1 MAGRCFLFLQGPPSF
16 FSAELASELA
26 RRGHRILRVN
36 LCTGDRLFWPRRG
49 ALNYRGRFDDW
60 EAYLR
65 DLVRREGVTDILY
78 YADRLPYHAVA
89 ADVARS
95 LKINAITYE
104 FGYLRP
110 DWITLEHGG
119 MSAYSHFPQDPDTIR
134 TLAKDLPQPDLDV
147 HYAFPHQIEAAYEV
161 FYNLSSYFGRI
172 LYPFYQSDRIYN
184 PLVEYASH
192 IPRLLSGGLQKRRSD
207 KAIDALVDSDAPFYL
222 FPLQIQSDYQ
232 LRKNSPFAHQ
242 NQAIELTIKSFAENA
257 SEDAHLV
264 IKQHPLDSGYEGW
277 KGTIKAVAQRHG
289 VAKRVD
295 FIKAGDLG
303 KLLRHAKG
311 TVLINST
318 VGVHAL
324 RHGCPVKVLGIATYD
339 IEGLTTQRPLDEF
352 WQSPHQP
359 DSGLCD
365 DLVRLWGN
373 SIQVK
378 GNFYTRAGRK
388 AGVANLAERLCAG
401 TVNEPGAFVPIPPR
415 LARARLLRIGDAA
428 SGDAWQPSGG
438 VAAASGPAE

>member
-1 MAGRCFLFLQGPPSF
+1 M
-16 FSAELASELA
+16 
-26 RRGHRILRVN
+26 N
-36 LCTGDRLFWPRRG
+36 LCTGDRLFWPRLG
-49 ALNYRGRFDDW
+49 ALNYRGRFEDW
-60 EAYLR
+60 EEYLN

-89 ADVARS
+89 ADVARAF
-95 LKINAITYE
+95 KINAITYE

-110 DWITLEHGG
+110 DWITLERGG
-119 MSAYSHFPQDPDTIR
+119 MSAYSHFPQDPDVIR
-134 TLAKDLPQPDLDV
+134 ALARDLPEPDMAV
-147 HYAFPHQIEAAYEV
+147 HYAFAHQIEAAYEV
-161 FYNLSSYFGRI
+161 FYNLSSYFGRL
-172 LYPFYQSDRIYN
+172 LYPFYKSDRIYN
-184 PLVEYASH
+184 PLVEYVSH
-192 IPRLLSGGLQKRRSD
+192 IPRLLSGGFHQRQSNA
-207 KAIDALVDSDAPFYL
+207 AIDALVGSETPFYL

-232 LRKNSPFAHQ
+232 LRENSPFAHQ

-257 SEDAHLV
+257 PEGAHLV

-277 KGTIKAVAQRHG
+277 KGTIKAIAQRHG
-289 VAKRVD
+289 VARRVV

-303 KLLRHAKG
+303 KLLGNALG

-339 IEGLTTQRPLDEF
+339 IEGLTCQRPLDQF
-352 WQSPHQP
+352 WQSPPKP
-359 DSGLCD
+359 DADLCN

-388 AGVANLAERLCAG
+388 AGVQNLAERLCAG
-401 TVNEPGAFVPIPPR
+401 TVNEPGAFVPVPPR
-415 LARARLLRIGDAA
+415 LARARMLGIGVAA
-428 SGDAWQPSGG
+428 PGEAWSPSSG
-438 VAAASGPAE
+438 VAAAGGPAE